1 MQHLLSLPLERKA
14 SFMIRSMT
22 GFGRRQTAW
31 QDGSVTV
38 EVRSVNHRFLEVA
51 CRLPRSL
58 NHLEEM
64 FKKAVQQRCTRGR
77 IDLTVSVQGG
87 KGRAATVSLDQSLAK
102 QYHQTLRALKKSLKL
117 SGSIDLA
124 LIAGLRDVV
133 SVSDQPPED
142 PKLGKLVVRLVAES
156 LDDLAGMRSR
166 EGTALAKDML
176 TRLQVIGDHRLRVA
190 ARAPHLV
197 QDAFDR
203 MKSRVE
209 KLLGEAVPDLSRL
222 NQELAIFAD
231 RTDITEELVRLDSHM
246 IQFQQALEHTEPIG
260 KTLDFLL
267 QEIGREVN
275 TIGSKANDAE
285 IAGHVIQMKA
295 ELERVREQVQNIE

>member
-1 MQHLLSLPLERKA
+1 
-14 SFMIRSMT
+14 MIRSMT
-22 GFGRRQTAW
+22 GFGRRQGSW

-38 EVRSVNHRFLEVA
+38 EIRSVNHRFLDVA

-58 NHLEEM
+58 NHLEET

-87 KGRAATVSLDQSLAK
+87 RGKAGTVSLDQSLAK
-102 QYHQTLRALKKSLKL
+102 QYHQTLRTLKRSLKL

-142 PKLGKLVVRLVAES
+142 PKLAKLVERLAAES

-166 EGTALAKDML
+166 EGATLAKDML
-176 TRLQVIGDHRLRVA
+176 VRLQTIGDHRLRIG
-190 ARAPHLV
+190 ARAPLLA

-203 MKSRVE
+203 MKARVE
-209 KLLGEAVPDLSRL
+209 KLLGEAVPDLPRL

-231 RTDITEELVRLDSHM
+231 RIDITEELVRLDSHM
-246 IQFQQALEHTEPIG
+246 VQFGQTLERSEPVG

-267 QEIGREVN
+267 QEISREVN

-285 IAGHVIQMKA
+285 ITRHVVQMKT
-295 ELERVREQVQNIE
+295 ELERIREQVQNIE

>member
-1 MQHLLSLPLERKA
+1 
-14 SFMIRSMT
+14 MIRSMT

-31 QDGSVTV
+31 QDGSVAV
-38 EVRSVNHRFLEVA
+38 EMRAVNHRFLEIA

-58 NHLEEM
+58 NHLEET

-77 IDLTVSVQGG
+77 IDLTVSLQGG
-87 KGRAATVSLDQSLAK
+87 KGRAVTVSLDQPLAK
-102 QYHQTLRALKKSLKL
+102 QYHHALRILKKSLKL

-142 PKLGKLVVRLVAES
+142 PKLGKLVVRLVGES
-156 LDDLAGMRSR
+156 LDDLTAMRSR
-166 EGTALAKDML
+166 EGEALAKDML
-176 TRLQVIGDHRLRVA
+176 ARLRVIGDHQLRVS
-190 ARAPHLV
+190 ARAPLLARE
-197 QDAFDR
+197 AFDR
-203 MKSRVE
+203 MRSRVE
-209 KLLGEAVPDLSRL
+209 KLMGETVPDLSRL

-246 IQFQQALEHTEPIG
+246 VQFQQTLEHSEPVG

-275 TIGSKANDAE
+275 TIGSKANDTE
-285 IAGHVIQMKA
+285 IAAHVIQMKT
-295 ELERVREQVQNIE
+295 ELERIREQVQNIE